1 MPAEDINGNILNP
14 GYLYYSVYV
23 NSDIYTFLPD
33 YYDIFYE
40 PTVEVPYA
48 ASDDFSIYAEGSWR
62 TVYIETIPASDIKNI
77 GAQTIYYPEGQRH

>member
-1 MPAEDINGNILNP
+1 M
-14 GYLYYSVYV
+14 
-23 NSDIYTFLPD
+23 PD

-48 ASDDFSIYAEGSWR
+48 ASDDFSIYAEGSRR

-77 GAQTIYYPEGQRH
+77 GAQTIYYPEGKDINPDNVLKSDIIMIEKTYRLRE